1 MTTKNNRTSQLNSK
15 TKTTRTEPLS
25 THSKIISSGGY
36 VGTHATS
43 FKDFLLKDELLRAI
57 NEAGFENPS

>member
-1 MTTKNNRTSQLNSK
+1 MTTFSQRQSPDQ
-15 TKTTRTEPLS
+15 TKQRRKHLDDPLTTTR
-25 THSKIISSGGY
+25 GGY
-36 VGTHATS
+36 VGVNATS